1 MKNTLLALLLF
12 SLNTF
17 AQPGWQ
23 TLKAKDYSIKYPA
36 DWTADKTG
44 QMGASF
50 FLFSPLDSESDPFRE
65 NINLIVQ
72 DLSAYNLDLNGFT
85 ALSESQIKTMVK
97 NSSVIENLRV
107 KTNGNEFHK
116 IIYSGEQNDLLLTF
130 EQYYWV
136 KKKTAYILTL
146 TCSEESFDRFKK
158 TGEEI
163 LASFVLKK

>member
-1 MKNTLLALLLF
+1 MKNCLIILLLF
-12 SLNTF
+12 SINAF

-23 TLKAKDYSIKYPA
+23 TIKQKDYSIKYPA

-44 QMGASF
+44 QMGAAF
-50 FLFSPLDSESDPFRE
+50 FLFSPLDSESDAFRE

-97 NSSVIENLRV
+97 NSSVIESQRV
-107 KTNGNEFHK
+107 NTKVDEYHRL
-116 IIYSGEQNDLLLTF
+116 IYSGEQSDLLLTF

-136 KKKTAYILTL
+136 KKKTAYILTF
-146 TCSEESFDRFKK
+146 TCTQESFERFKK
-158 TGEEI
+158 TGEEV

>member
-1 MKNTLLALLLF
+1 MKNGLIILLLF
-12 SLNTF
+12 SINAI
-17 AQPGWQ
+17 AQTDWK
-23 TLKAKDYSIKYPA
+23 TLKDKEYSIKYPA

-44 QMGASF
+44 QMGATF
-50 FLFSPLDSESDPFRE
+50 FLFSPLDSESDAFRE

-97 NSSVIENLRV
+97 NSSIIESLRV

-136 KKKTAYILTL
+136 KNKKAYILTF
-146 TCSEESFDRFKK
+146 TCTQESFDRFKK
-158 TGEEI
+158 TSEEI

>member
-1 MKNTLLALLLF
+1 MKNCLIILLLF
-12 SLNTF
+12 SINTF

-23 TLKAKDYSIKYPA
+23 TLKEKDYSIKYPA

-50 FLFSPLDSESDPFRE
+50 FLFSPLDSENDAFRE

-85 ALSESQIKTMVK
+85 TLSETQIKTLVK
-97 NSSVIENLRV
+97 NSNLIESKRV
-107 KTNGNEFHK
+107 NTKGNEFHK
-116 IIYSGEQNDLLLTF
+116 MIYSGEQSDVLLTF

-146 TCSEESFDRFKK
+146 TCTKESFESFRN